1 MMSSPIEP
9 FIRIRLCDMES
20 WRQIAVAGSYGFQQ
34 TGLIFYSKFVMNS
47 VFFLLQILWWWIGF
61 NCV

>member
-47 VFFLLQILWWWIGF
+47 VFF
-61 NCV
+61 